1 MAIVVPSAES
11 VNSLPFPLTEK
22 QRIVAQTLLEI
33 LESQPRSR
41 ILLWATVFILQ
52 AIGIPQTVVAAWFGC
67 STRNLRHINQKVRS
81 IRRGDGKTGRPP
93 KPKEQPAQERPPVIG
108 YSAYAGLWLLLPL
121 LLESHLLEFARL
133 LPFLVPIAG
142 LAPWQWV
149 LTVMVLAWLGF
160 SHPHHL
166 RDLWDVGVALFT
178 GRRTVLDA
186 DRARKGLKA
195 IPRKATERFYRATAR
210 AEWDE
215 ISTPLR
221 GRRPHPWVSV
231 DEHTVGHQGGPQM
244 PKAKVPRFG
253 RVRMAH
259 HLFGTFVLGVRRF
272 VGLVVTRANKRLCHV
287 APGQLAEART
297 HQAQAQPSGLE
308 PHGVS
313 DPVGA
318 RPLGP
323 WPSRAKPQARGI
335 RAILDRGSHQ
345 AQAHQALQALKEQGV
360 TYLALARRTR
370 RLVAYWDGLVCNG
383 LLELHPYIHHH
394 DLCLPPE
401 ERRDHFFLAVCQT
414 PLEVKEEG
422 GKKETIWV
430 PTILIIDETKLF
442 DEDPKARYVA
452 VFFGNLDL
460 PPGLWG
466 QAYPTR
472 QEQELAHRDLI
483 HALGFDALPKG
494 YQKVHPEKA
503 LSDPQQETVLDTK
516 DIFLTSWLR
525 MLAYNRVTQFLERLP
540 QAYRRLTVV
549 TAARKFLRRPGLLLL
564 ERDYLVVRLDPFP
577 DSRALTEYLA
587 WVNEQQLAIPWLS
600 GLRLRIEVGHKP
612 AAQTL
617 PPTQWRKLL
626 SAPT

>member
-11 VNSLPFPLTEK
+11 VKSLAFPLTEK
-22 QRIVAQTLLEI
+22 QRIVAHTLLEV
-33 LESQPRSR
+33 LEAHPHSR
-41 ILLWATVFILQ
+41 ILLWAIVFIFQ

-67 STRNLRHINQKVRS
+67 STRNLRYINQKVRT
-81 IRRGDGKTGRPP
+81 IRRGDGRTGRPP
-93 KPKEQPAQERPPVIG
+93 KPKERRAREEPPVIG
-108 YSAYAGLWLLLPL
+108 YSAYGGLWLLLPML
-121 LLESHLLEFARL
+121 LGSRL
-133 LPFLVPIAG
+133 LQFAQLLTFLVPIAG
-142 LAPWQWV
+142 LAPWQWM

-160 SHPHHL
+160 SRPHHL
-166 RDLWDVGVALFT
+166 RDICDVGVALFT
-178 GRRTVLDA
+178 GRGTVLDA

-195 IPRKATERFYRATAR
+195 IPKEATERFYRATAQ

-215 ISTPLR
+215 ISTPQ
-221 GRRPHPWVSV
+221 PWVSV

-272 VGLVVTRANKRLCHV
+272 VGLAVTQANKRLCHV
-287 APGQLAEART
+287 APGLLSEARI
-297 HQAQAQPSGLE
+297 HQAQAQPQ
-308 PHGVS
+308 
-313 DPVGA
+313 
-318 RPLGP
+318 
-323 WPSRAKPQARGI
+323 AKGM
-335 RAILDRGSHQ
+335 RAILDRGAHK
-345 AQAHQALQALKEQGV
+345 AQTHQALQALKEQGV
-360 TYLALARRTR
+360 RYLTLARRTR
-370 RLVAYWDGLVCNG
+370 RLVAYWDGLVCTG

-394 DLCLPPE
+394 DLALPPE
-401 ERRDHFFLAVCQT
+401 QRRDHFFLAVCQT

-430 PTILIIDETKLF
+430 PTVLIIDETKLF
-442 DEDPKARYVA
+442 DEDPKAKYVA

-466 QAYPTR
+466 QVYPTR
-472 QEQELAHRDLI
+472 QEQELAYRDLI

-494 YQKVHPEKA
+494 YRKVHPKKA
-503 LSDPQQETVLDTK
+503 LNDPQQETVLDTK
-516 DIFLTSWLR
+516 EIFLVSWLR
-525 MLAYNRVTQFLERLP
+525 MLAYNRVTQFLGRLP
-540 QAYRRLTVV
+540 EAYRRLTVV

-564 ERDYLVVRLDPFP
+564 QGDYLVVRLDPFP

-600 GLRLRIEVGHKP
+600 GLRLRIEVGDKP

-617 PPTQWRKLL
+617 PPARWRKLL